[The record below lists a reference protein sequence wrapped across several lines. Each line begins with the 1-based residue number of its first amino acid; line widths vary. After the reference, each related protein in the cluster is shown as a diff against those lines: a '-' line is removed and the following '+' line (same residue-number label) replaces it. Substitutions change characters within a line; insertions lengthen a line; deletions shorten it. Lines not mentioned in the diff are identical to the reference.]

1 MPGVGRTIS
10 GRIAWVDHSQAPPK
24 KEAIAPLF
32 SLLKSI
38 EKYTKSRV
46 EKIDSGGFMSI
57 TPNSPKDASKLERVV
72 EKWTVPIGNLFVS
85 LFHRIALFGI
95 GAATVWSAGI
105 AFLGM
110 VAKGSASIEDL
121 LLLFI
126 YLEIGAMV
134 GIYFKTNH
142 MPVRFLIYVAITAVT
157 RLIIDLVNTKHEADL
172 PILYMGLTILILAL
186 ANAIVR
192 YASFKFP
199 SRTGESE

>member
-1 MPGVGRTIS
+1 MI
-10 GRIAWVDHSQAPPK
+10 
-24 KEAIAPLF
+24 
-32 SLLKSI
+32 
-38 EKYTKSRV
+38 
-46 EKIDSGGFMSI
+46 M
-57 TPNSPKDASKLERVV
+57 TPNSPKDASKLEATV

-95 GAATVWSAGI
+95 GAATVWSSAV
-105 AFLGM
+105 AFMGM
-110 VAKGSASIEDL
+110 VSKGAASIEDL

-172 PILYMGLTILILAL
+172 AILFMGLTILILAI
-186 ANAIVR
+186 ANAVVR
-192 YASFKFP
+192 YASYKFP
-199 SRTGESE
+199 SGTSENE

>member
-1 MPGVGRTIS
+1 M
-10 GRIAWVDHSQAPPK
+10 
-24 KEAIAPLF
+24 
-32 SLLKSI
+32 
-38 EKYTKSRV
+38 
-46 EKIDSGGFMSI
+46 
-57 TPNSPKDASKLERVV
+57 TPTSPKDANKIEAIV

-95 GAATVWSAGI
+95 GAATVWSAAV
-105 AFLGM
+105 AFMGM
-110 VAKGSASIEDL
+110 VGKGVASIEDL

-157 RLIIDLVNTKHEADL
+157 RLIIDLLNTKHEADMA
-172 PILYMGLTILILAL
+172 ILLMGLTILILAI

-199 SRTGESE
+199 SRSGESE

>member
-1 MPGVGRTIS
+1 MSTNTL
-10 GRIAWVDHSQAPPK
+10 
-24 KEAIAPLF
+24 KE
-32 SLLKSI
+32 
-38 EKYTKSRV
+38 
-46 EKIDSGGFMSI
+46 
-57 TPNSPKDASKLERVV
+57 ASKLEATI
-72 EKWTVPIGNLFVS
+72 EKWTVPVGNLFVS

-95 GAATVWSAGI
+95 GAATVWSAAV

-110 VAKGSASIEDL
+110 MSKGSASIEDL

-172 PILYMGLTILILAL
+172 AILFMGLTILILAI
-186 ANAIVR
+186 ANAVVR
-192 YASFKFP
+192 YASFKYP
-199 SRTGESE
+199 SKASDNE

>member
-1 MPGVGRTIS
+1 MPGVGLTIS
-10 GRIAWVDHSQAPPK
+10 GLIVWVNQTKHYRKGAFG
-24 KEAIAPLF
+24 PLF
-32 SLLKSI
+32 VYLHPI
-38 EKYTKSRV
+38 EKYTDRNPTRKA
-46 EKIDSGGFMSI
+46 EIYNNMSTN
-57 TPNSPKDASKLERVV
+57 TPKEASKLEATI
-72 EKWTVPIGNLFVS
+72 EKWTVPVGNLFVS

-95 GAATVWSAGI
+95 GAATVWSAAV

-110 VAKGSASIEDL
+110 MSKGSASIEDL

-172 PILYMGLTILILAL
+172 AILFMGLTILILAI
-186 ANAIVR
+186 ANAVVR
-192 YASFKFP
+192 YASFKYP
-199 SRTGESE
+199 SKAGDNE